1 VTSCVVAHVEEPM
14 DRGAP
19 RSKTPGEVE
28 QIVVDVLQDL
38 APLGGDSRVAVS
50 DVIEEASLR
59 LPHDPKK
66 RDQRRARA
74 KRALE
79 SLQCKS
85 ILQIEADM
93 VVLTLARKESR
104 RKSEGGLASWC
115 RCKSYR
121 RQRCRGCVA

>member
-1 VTSCVVAHVEEPM
+1 M

-19 RSKTPGEVE
+19 RRKKLGEVE

-38 APLGGDSRVAVS
+38 TPLGGDSRVAVS
-50 DVIEEASLR
+50 DVIEETSLR

-79 SLQCKS
+79 RLQAAGTVE
-85 ILQIEADM
+85 IEADT
-93 VVLTLARKESR
+93 VTL
-104 RKSEGGLASWC
+104 
-115 RCKSYR
+115 
-121 RQRCRGCVA
+121 V